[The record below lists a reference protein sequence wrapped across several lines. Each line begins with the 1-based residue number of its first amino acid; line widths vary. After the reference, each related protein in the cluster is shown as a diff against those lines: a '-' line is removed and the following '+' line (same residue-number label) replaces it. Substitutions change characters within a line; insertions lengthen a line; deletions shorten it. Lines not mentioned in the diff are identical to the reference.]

1 MALTHMQKFSI
12 LFLTNAYPD
21 SESSYRGVFIKKL
34 ASLLQEEGYQIS
46 VVTPKIY
53 RGSPY
58 FEEQDGMKIYRFP
71 FFARNKLLIEHEKI
85 PYLRMIL
92 YYVTGFFLT
101 LYAMVKNKCYLIH
114 VHWAIPTGL
123 IGVAVG
129 LLLRKPMIV
138 TIHGSDLR
146 MALER
151 RGFLRKL
158 FVHVCRNAVHLNC
171 VSEVQKKDLDRL
183 GIPSEKISTIPMGI
197 DEAFLERGDQ
207 RRRKSKRRPM
217 TILSNRNLLPIYNV
231 SLLIRAIP
239 IVLKEEPETKF
250 LIAGDGAEKETLER
264 QAEGLNIN
272 SSVKFLGRVPHEEMP
287 NLLSQ
292 ADIYVSTSLHD
303 GTSVSL
309 LEAMGAGAFPV
320 VTDIPA
326 NREWIINGENG
337 FLVSADET
345 ESLARKIIDA
355 IRNRE
360 LLEKSRTRNRSIVE
374 QKALWPEYINR
385 VKNIYA
391 NILNS

>member
-1 MALTHMQKFSI
+1 MKNSI

-34 ASLLQEEGYQIS
+34 ASLLQKDGYQIS
-46 VVTPKIY
+46 IVTPKIY
-53 RGSPY
+53 KGSHY
-58 FEEQDGMKIYRFP
+58 FEEQNGIKIYRFP
-71 FFARNKLLIEHEKI
+71 FFARNKLLIEYKRI

-92 YYVTGFFLT
+92 YYTTGFFST
-101 LYAMVKNKCYLIH
+101 IYALSKNKSDVIH
-114 VHWAIPTGL
+114 AHWAIPTGL
-123 IGVAVG
+123 IGVWVRSF
-129 LLLRKPMIV
+129 LRKPLVI

-151 RGFLRKL
+151 SNFVRRL
-158 FVHVCRNAVHLNC
+158 FIYVCKKADHLNC
-171 VSEVQKKDLDRL
+171 VSEVQKKELERL
-183 GIPSEKISTIPMGI
+183 GVSTEKISTIPMGI
-197 DEAFLERGDQ
+197 DAAFLETG
-207 RRRKSKRRPM
+207 KNRPWESTNRSI

-250 LIAGDGAEKETLER
+250 RIAGDGTER
-264 QAEGLNIN
+264 KVLGREVESLNIN
-272 SSVKFLGRVPHEEMP
+272 SSVEFLGRVPHEEMP

-292 ADIYVSTSLHD
+292 ADIYVSTSLQD

-309 LEAMGAGAFPV
+309 LEAMGSGAFPV

-337 FLVSADET
+337 FLVSVDES
-345 ESLARKIIDA
+345 ESLASGIIDA
-355 IRNRE
+355 IRNRD
-360 LLEKSRTRNRSIVE
+360 LLEKSRMRNRSIVE
-374 QKALWPEYINR
+374 QKALWPEYINK